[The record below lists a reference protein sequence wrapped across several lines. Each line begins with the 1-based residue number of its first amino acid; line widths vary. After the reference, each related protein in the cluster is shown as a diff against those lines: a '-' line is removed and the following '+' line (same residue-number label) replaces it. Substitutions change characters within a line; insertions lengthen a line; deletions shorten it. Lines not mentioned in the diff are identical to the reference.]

1 MMEWDINWVAVI
13 VATIAHQALGALW
26 YAVLFRDVWLRE
38 MGMNPEE
45 IENQS
50 PGGEML
56 YGAVA
61 SFLSVTSLALI
72 LANVDNPEIG
82 DGILWGAVAGIG
94 FVTAATVMNGV
105 YEQKKPIVTAI
116 FGGYYTL
123 GLMIAGAILGAWN

>member
-1 MMEWDINWVAVI
+1 MEWDVNWLAVI

-26 YAVLFRDVWLRE
+26 YAVLFRDAWLRG

-45 IENQS
+45 IKQQA
-50 PGGEML
+50 PGGEMV

-61 SFLSVTSLALI
+61 SFLSAISLALI
-72 LANVDNPEIG
+72 LANVDNAEIG

-105 YEQKKPIVTAI
+105 YEQKKPVVLAI
-116 FGGYYTL
+116 FCTYYTL
-123 GLMIAGAILGAWN
+123 GLMIVGAILGAWN